1 MIQPA
6 TNLAAGV
13 NRNCCRATVFVLPA
27 GVTALLP
34 CLDEAEFG
42 AARINSFALAG
53 MGDGKFHVVGK

>member
-1 MIQPA
+1 M
-6 TNLAAGV
+6 
-13 NRNCCRATVFVLPA
+13 LPA